1 MSNTQQ
7 LKWGAGISLKKG
19 SEKLATSGIFKLLTD
34 PIVSGILKGLALL
47 PSNPVAMMSRTAGVV
62 IGAPTFSMVVLE
74 ETPIAH
80 DRR

>member
-1 MSNTQQ
+1 
-7 LKWGAGISLKKG
+7 
-19 SEKLATSGIFKLLTD
+19 
-34 PIVSGILKGLALL
+34 
-47 PSNPVAMMSRTAGVV
+47 MMSRTAGVV